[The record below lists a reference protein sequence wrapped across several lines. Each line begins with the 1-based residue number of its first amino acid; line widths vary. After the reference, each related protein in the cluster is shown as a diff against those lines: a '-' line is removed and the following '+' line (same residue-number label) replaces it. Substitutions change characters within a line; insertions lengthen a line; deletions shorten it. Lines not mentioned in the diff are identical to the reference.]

1 MPMSSDEELRAKC
14 VELAISTGTK
24 RLIDRS
30 RDIYDFVKGDKKRK
44 LPQPEQPP
52 MNVTQEDM
60 ARRVVGMIKPT

>member
-24 RLIDRS
+24 QVLTRART
-30 RDIYDFVKGDKKRK
+30 IYDFVKGDKKRH
-44 LPQPEQPP
+44 PVPEPLP

-60 ARRVVGMIKPT
+60 AERMRRIVRPT